1 MIRHPVSSS
10 NIQSIGYDQLNMVL
24 EVAFHSGGI
33 YQYMRIPSM
42 VYQNLMQSG
51 SKGEYF
57 HRHIKDRY
65 RWRKMR

>member
-1 MIRHPVSSS
+1 
-10 NIQSIGYDQLNMVL
+10 MVL

-33 YQYMRIPSM
+33 YQYMMIPSM